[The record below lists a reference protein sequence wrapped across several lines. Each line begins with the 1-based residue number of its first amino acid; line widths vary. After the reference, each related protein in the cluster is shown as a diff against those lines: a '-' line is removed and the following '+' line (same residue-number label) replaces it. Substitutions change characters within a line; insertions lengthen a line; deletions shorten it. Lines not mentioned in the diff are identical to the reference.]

1 MKHRITLL
9 LTILIVALAHGQNKP
24 GQPTTVDQYKRFT
37 DSTPL
42 QTLDIRER
50 LVQLAI
56 QNPSFEIADGNIAI
70 AEYNLKIA
78 KNSWLDKFYVIGN
91 VNESVINGTSTAGNI
106 YYPKVNVGVNLP
118 LGTFS
123 RRNSEM
129 NIAKETIAI
138 GQAQKNEKYREI
150 RALVLTSYEDYL
162 QRKALLELQN
172 ELATEQ
178 YTAYLTAQKQYAD
191 GEIKIDDLNQAYK
204 SYNVE
209 LAKQR
214 TLERDLNVSIIE
226 IEKFIGVKFSDVLAA
241 YNIK

>member
-1 MKHRITLL
+1 MKHRITFL
-9 LTILIVALAHGQNKP
+9 LTIFIVTLAHCQNKP
-24 GQPTTVDQYKRFT
+24 GQPLAPIKFS

-91 VNESVINGTSTAGNI
+91 VNESVLNSGGANAATNI

-178 YTAYLTAQKQYAD
+178 YTSYLTAQKQYAD
-191 GEIKIDDLNQAYK
+191 GEIKIDDLNLAYK

-214 TLERDLNVSIIE
+214 TLERDLNVAVIDIE
-226 IEKFIGVKFSDVLAA
+226 RLIGVRFSDVLAA